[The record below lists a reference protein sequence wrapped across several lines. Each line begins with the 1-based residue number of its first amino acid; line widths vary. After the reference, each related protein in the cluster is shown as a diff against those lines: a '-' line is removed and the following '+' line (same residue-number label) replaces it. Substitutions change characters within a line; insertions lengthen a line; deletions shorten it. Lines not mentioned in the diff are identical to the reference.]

1 MITQLKK
8 PRIVGNLSK
17 PPQLV
22 ELTLSD
28 ITGRTP
34 LDVFEKKI
42 AKIKQGKSYTLTNIQ
57 LKIWSVHKK
66 FHLQGEQP

>member
-22 ELTLSD
+22 EPTLSD

-34 LDVFEKKI
+34 LDVFEKNI

-66 FHLQGEQP
+66 FHLQSEQP